1 MRWWIW
7 LWCVVAVVATA
18 PTASAHDAELRRP
31 LHLPHVKPG
40 AACPVSHPDSSVDF
54 AGFGIARGIGR
65 GPAYPI
71 GISRGVLFLAPAAGA
86 DAGSPWAGQKV
97 LWFVHPRYRGAVL
110 VRGRR
115 LDGPGLVR
123 FDRGMLPANE
133 LRIPAGTEERP
144 SFTRLR
150 EAGCY
155 GYQIDGASF
164 SRIVV
169 FRATGIP

>member
-1 MRWWIW
+1 M
-7 LWCVVAVVATA
+7 
-18 PTASAHDAELRRP
+18 
-31 LHLPHVKPG
+31 
-40 AACPVSHPDSSVDF
+40 
-54 AGFGIARGIGR
+54 
-65 GPAYPI
+65 
-71 GISRGVLFLAPAAGA
+71 
-86 DAGSPWAGQKV
+86 GSQKV
-97 LWFVHPRYRGAVL
+97 LWFVHPRSAGPVL
-110 VRGRR
+110 IRGRR

-123 FDRGMLPANE
+123 FDRGKLPAAE

-150 EAGCY
+150 SAGCY